1 MNWIDRILDLLH
13 LAWFEVKQVILNLWA
28 CIRVPFWIY
37 LITVIVLIGA
47 TIVCG
52 MVVIGGVA
60 IESTWTIFWG
70 GLALLGF
77 IVLVGLMLVPV
88 ILVVIVGI
96 IRATYT
102 RLGGGRP

>member
-1 MNWIDRILDLLH
+1 MNWVDRLLDLLH
-13 LAWFEVKQVILNLWA
+13 LLWFEVRQVIQNIWA
-28 CIRVPFWIY
+28 RIRVPFWIY
-37 LITVIVLIGA
+37 LITIIVLIGA

-60 IESTWTIFWG
+60 IESTWIIFWG

-77 IVLVGLMLVPV
+77 IVLVGVALVPWP
-88 ILVVIVGI
+88 VVIISI

-102 RLGGGRP
+102 RLDGGRP